1 MLPQQHTT
9 VFQTGPLFADSN
21 PLTWKALYPFCWPL
35 MSEAFQQKVTGSEK
49 GSKNKRWKSKRRE
62 GLATSLACNAGVLFG
77 RVNAKKLAIIYW
89 TGHVWFRLRVYGGGR
104 GRGKAKR
111 TILTAPEPSSLLLLD
126 RCSPQPSAAIKI
138 SDDSCNF
145 HQDNTRH
152 SPAKI
157 TPAPQANTSLKGTS
171 RNLAI
176 RTPVS
181 SQVQKSKN
189 TYHSTWFYCKLT
201 SQWFV
206 LGSRHHEYI
215 NERDTAFPLVRSIDC
230 TLTNET
236 TGQNLV
242 HYLLQERENLV
253 GFLAVISLLM
263 KTIPCLQW
271 IICMVVLF

>member
-89 TGHVWFRLRVYGGGR
+89 TGHVWFRLRVYGRGR
-104 GRGKAKR
+104 GREKAKR

-157 TPAPQANTSLKGTS
+157 TPAPQANTSLKGTHEIWPFVPPFVRRY
-171 RNLAI
+171 RNLKILTIALGFIASWHLNGLSSAVAI
-176 RTPVS
+176 T
-181 SQVQKSKN
+181 N
-189 TYHSTWFYCKLT
+189 T
-201 SQWFV
+201 
-206 LGSRHHEYI
+206 
-215 NERDTAFPLVRSIDC
+215 
-230 TLTNET
+230 
-236 TGQNLV
+236 
-242 HYLLQERENLV
+242 
-253 GFLAVISLLM
+253 
-263 KTIPCLQW
+263 
-271 IICMVVLF
+271 